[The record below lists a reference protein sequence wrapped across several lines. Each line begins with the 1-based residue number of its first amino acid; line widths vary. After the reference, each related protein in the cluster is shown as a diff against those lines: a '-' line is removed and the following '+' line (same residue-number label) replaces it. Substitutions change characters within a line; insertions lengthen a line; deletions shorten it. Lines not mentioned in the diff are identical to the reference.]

1 MTSSLAHVTCMF
13 LPHPGAQKLQL
24 TLGPGSGK
32 LNGGGPLLW
41 TWSLEAIELPSEA
54 DTITKPRAGEEK
66 ETWSRLAFGESR
78 LTLTDSQV

>member
-1 MTSSLAHVTCMF
+1 MF